1 MNFSLKR
8 SSNVTFRYKIDL
20 NELIEVKE
28 MKEKIDEMTNAI
40 QGYEGLVAR
49 QQVQIRMLE
58 EFANGIIQ
66 RSSQL
71 QLDVQNMNKALSSQ
85 QESSE

>member
-1 MNFSLKR
+1 MAKA
-8 SSNVTFRYKIDL
+8 TAK
-20 NELIEVKE
+20 EVKE

-66 RSSQL
+66 RSNQL

>member
-1 MNFSLKR
+1 MPKA
-8 SSNVTFRYKIDL
+8 TAK
-20 NELIEVKE
+20 EVKE

-66 RSSQL
+66 RSNQL

>member
-1 MNFSLKR
+1 MAKA
-8 SSNVTFRYKIDL
+8 TAK
-20 NELIEVKE
+20 EVKE

>member
-1 MNFSLKR
+1 MAKA
-8 SSNVTFRYKIDL
+8 TAK
-20 NELIEVKE
+20 EVKE

-71 QLDVQNMNKALSSQ
+71 QYMNKALSSQ